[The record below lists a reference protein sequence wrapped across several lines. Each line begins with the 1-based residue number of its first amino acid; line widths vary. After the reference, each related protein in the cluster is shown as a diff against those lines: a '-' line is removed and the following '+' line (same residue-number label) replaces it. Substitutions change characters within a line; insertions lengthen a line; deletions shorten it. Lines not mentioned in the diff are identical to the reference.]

1 MVSAH
6 TSAFPVDILMM
17 GKEFLWPSSQTPM
30 SLLLGEVLTPERE
43 PSPGWLSFTP
53 SEGLTEGGVS
63 RDSLTCYEKEEA
75 GETEL
80 TWKPC
85 ESAAL
90 RLTVPDLQL
99 GNVQELAGSAL
110 FV

>member
-1 MVSAH
+1 
-6 TSAFPVDILMM
+6 MM

-63 RDSLTCYEKEEA
+63 RDSHVTRRKRQE
-75 GETEL
+75 
-80 TWKPC
+80 
-85 ESAAL
+85 
-90 RLTVPDLQL
+90 RL
-99 GNVQELAGSAL
+99 NSHGSPVKVL
-110 FV
+110 H